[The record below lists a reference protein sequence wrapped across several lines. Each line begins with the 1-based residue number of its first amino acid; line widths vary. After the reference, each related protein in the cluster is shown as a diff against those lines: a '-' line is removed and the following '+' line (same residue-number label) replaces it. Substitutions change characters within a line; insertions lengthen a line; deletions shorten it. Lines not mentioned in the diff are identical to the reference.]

1 MRRAIVVAMILVAA
15 MVSPV
20 AAQGRFEDR
29 VVVNTLLG
37 PGFVDDAAVFNM
49 RAAAGVKAND
59 WLAVMGEWGS
69 LSKATPSGSRTP
81 VIGGQH
87 FNANVVAATPDPV
100 YYNLRPYIT
109 GGIGT
114 FRLSE
119 GITSASDRSEF
130 ATNIGGGVRYD
141 FNRWL
146 GVNFDYRR
154 FIVDFSEDVSGKNR
168 YTFGVSVGL
177 R

>member
-1 MRRAIVVAMILVAA
+1 MRLAAVAMILAVAG
-15 MVSPV
+15 VSPA
-20 AAQGRFEDR
+20 AAQDRLEDR

-37 PGFVDDAAVFNM
+37 PGFVSDAAVFNM
-49 RAAAGVKAND
+49 RASAGVKAND
-59 WLAVMGEWGS
+59 WLAVMGEWGT
-69 LSKATPSGSRTP
+69 LSKATPSGARTP

-87 FNANVVAATPDPV
+87 FNANVVAATREPI

-109 GGIGT
+109 AGIGT

-119 GITSASDRSEF
+119 GIMSGSNRSDL
-130 ATNIGGGVRYD
+130 ATNVGAGIRYD

-146 GVNFDYRR
+146 GANFDYRR
-154 FIVDFSEDVSGKNR
+154 FIVDFDRDFAGKNR
-168 YTFGVSVGL
+168 YTFGVSLGL